1 MSTTFTEDLCCSI
14 CLDDIDISMNV
25 IKTECKHCFHSNCF
39 LQNAAHNGFNCPLC
53 RGILAEVPQ
62 DEDDEDD
69 DYDNDEEFEEDF
81 ALRGS
86 RWLFMRAEGEPIDEE
101 DTDDE
106 TLSDSSGGET
116 EYVRYVSED
125 VPVISIA
132 QVTEKIR
139 QRGVTYEQLV
149 ALLILPD
156 SRSAVDMIM
165 YDNNFMRDLD
175 QMFCEIVNGNG
186 NSNA

>member
-1 MSTTFTEDLCCSI
+1 MTTFTEDLCCSI
-14 CLDDIDISMNV
+14 CLDDIDVSMNL
-25 IKTECKHCFHSNCF
+25 IRTECKHCFHSNCF
-39 LQNAAHNGFNCPLC
+39 LQNVAHNGFNCPLC
-53 RGILAEVPQ
+53 RNELAEVPQ
-62 DEDDEDD
+62 DDEDDEDD
-69 DYDNDEEFEEDF
+69 YDDDEEFEEDF

-106 TLSDSSGGET
+106 TMSDSSDDDN
-116 EYVRYVSED
+116 YLRIVSED

-156 SRSAVDMIM
+156 SRCLTDVALYNHRAMS
-165 YDNNFMRDLD
+165 DLD
-175 QMFCEIVNGNG
+175 EIFCEIVNGNG
-186 NSNA
+186 NA

>member
-53 RGILAEVPQ
+53 RNELAEVPQ
-62 DEDDEDD
+62 DEDDDDD

-86 RWLFMRAEGEPIDEE
+86 RWLFMRAEGEPIDE
-101 DTDDE
+101 DDNDDE
-106 TLSDSSGGET
+106 TLSDSSDDDN
-116 EYVRYVSED
+116 YVRFVSEETPI
-125 VPVISIA
+125 VTIA
-132 QVTEKIR
+132 EVCDKIR

-156 SRSAVDMIM
+156 SRCVADVALYNYRAMS
-165 YDNNFMRDLD
+165 DLD
-175 QMFCEIVNGNG
+175 EIFCEIVNGN
-186 NSNA
+186 NNP

>member
-1 MSTTFTEDLCCSI
+1 MTTFTEDLCCSI
-14 CLDDIDISMNV
+14 CLDDIDVSMNL
-25 IKTECKHCFHSNCF
+25 IRTECKHCFHSNCF

-62 DEDDEDD
+62 DEDDDDNDEDD
-69 DYDNDEEFEEDF
+69 DEDDDDDF

-106 TLSDSSGGET
+106 SLSDSSDDDN
-116 EYVRYVSED
+116 YVRYVSEEI
-125 VPVISIA
+125 PVMTIA

-139 QRGVTYEQLV
+139 ERGVTYEQLI

-156 SRSAVDMIM
+156 SRSAADLELYNHQSMSEL
-165 YDNNFMRDLD
+165 DNI
-175 QMFCEIVNGNG
+175 FCEIVNGN
-186 NSNA
+186 SNA